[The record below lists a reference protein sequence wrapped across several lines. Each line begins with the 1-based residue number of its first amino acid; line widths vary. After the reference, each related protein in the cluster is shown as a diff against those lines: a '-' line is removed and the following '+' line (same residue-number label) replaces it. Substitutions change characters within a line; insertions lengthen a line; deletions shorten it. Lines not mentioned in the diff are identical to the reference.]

1 MPAMLIYNISYVA
14 GVVCVSYLAELPQ
27 QVWLIS
33 ALIYSLVSLLLTS
46 DHLSI
51 KIQLIT
57 TSNSLLAS
65 QRCPA
70 MLKQFAYQTIVL
82 LQRRWLVAVHIF
94 VLSFSIAALHG
105 HYLLTELF
113 DDTATA
119 RKCLVSG
126 VVTGIPKITV
136 NSNRLLLLVDE
147 AVCGAV
153 NVDLNKISLSYYY
166 PVLAVQAGDKIQVQV
181 KLKTPRS
188 SYSYGTFD
196 AGLWAL
202 NNGVNAT
209 GYVREV
215 VSITTGFS
223 ALQGLR
229 HQLKRWINQ
238 QQISDSAK
246 ATLYAQILGDKSA
259 ISERQWQQMRS
270 TGTVHLLVVSG
281 LHVGIMVVI
290 GWWIFFVVRALLR
303 RLFGGGGFCSALL
316 YLPEVGAL
324 LLSLGYVFLAGG
336 SLSTQRAW
344 LMALVLIAGN
354 WLKLKPTLWQ
364 RWWLALIIII
374 SWQPLSVMQPG
385 LWLSFVAV
393 ASLICLQGYR
403 SNSGKWLV
411 LLKSQ
416 VWVWLALLPLLLIYF
431 QQVSLLSPL
440 VNLVAIS
447 FISLLLLSLL
457 PVLVFGFFNVEF
469 PLQLLAKA
477 LDYFW
482 LILENIESSA
492 AGLILSV
499 GTLTKTLE
507 LLIALGCLVLVL
519 PIGKRL
525 KLVRL
530 CAAQLIDNPP
540 ARLSL
545 QPAQFKMTLVD
556 VGQGLAVLI
565 ETRSHTLLFDTG
577 AAYDS
582 GFNYFTANVKPLLSR
597 LAIHALDLL
606 VISHVDNDHSGGLL
620 AAHKILQIK
629 KLASELQGDG
639 SIANKTCVSD
649 ERWQWDQVSFHYRQ
663 PEIIA
668 KANNNNKSCVLEIAT
683 EHCSLLI
690 MADAESKV
698 EALLL
703 PSRQQSRQKVLV
715 VGHHGSNTS
724 TTTAFLE
731 REKFSE
737 ALISNAYNNRY
748 GHPHPRVLARLK
760 ANNIQVYRT
769 DLQGSIELRSSTQ
782 GCSISSYKNRHKRYW
797 W

>member
-1 MPAMLIYNISYVA
+1 MLIYNISYVA

-27 QVWLIS
+27 QVWLIA
-33 ALIYSLVSLLLTS
+33 ALIYSFVSLLLATGLVLNNQQISAGSSFLTS
-46 DHLSI
+46 KRYFL
-51 KIQLIT
+51 
-57 TSNSLLAS
+57 
-65 QRCPA
+65 
-70 MLKQFAYQTIVL
+70 MLKRFAYRAVLL
-82 LQRRWLVAVHIF
+82 LQRRWLVAVHVF
-94 VLSFSIAALHG
+94 VLSFSVAALHG
-105 HYLLTELF
+105 HLLLAELF
-113 DDTATA
+113 DDTVTP

-126 VVTGIPKITV
+126 VVTGIPKIAV

-147 AVCGAV
+147 AVCGEV

-166 PVLAVQAGDKIQVQV
+166 PELAVQAGDKIQVQV

-215 VSITTGFS
+215 LSIATSFS

-229 HQLKRWINQ
+229 HQLKRWISR

-246 ATLYAQILGDKSA
+246 ATLYALILGDKSA
-259 ISERQWQQMRS
+259 ISDLQWQQMRS

-281 LHVGIMVVI
+281 LHVGIMVAI
-290 GWWIFFVVRALLR
+290 GWWIFFVIRALLR
-303 RLFGGGGFCSALL
+303 RLFAGSGFCAALL

-324 LLSLGYVFLAGG
+324 SLSLGYVFLAGG

-354 WLKLKPTLWQ
+354 WLKLKPNLWQ

-416 VWVWLALLPLLLIYF
+416 IWVWLALLPLLLIYF

-440 VNLVAIS
+440 VNIVAIS
-447 FISLLLLSLL
+447 FISLLLLLLL
-457 PVLVFGFFNVEF
+457 PVLVFGFFKVEF
-469 PLQLLAKA
+469 PLQLLARA

-482 LILENIESSA
+482 LVLENLESSA
-492 AGLILSV
+492 AGLIVSV
-499 GTLTKTLE
+499 NTLPKALV
-507 LLIALGCLVLVL
+507 LLIALSCLVLLL
-519 PIGKRL
+519 PIGKRM
-525 KLVRL
+525 KLVGL
-530 CAAQLIDNPP
+530 CAALLILFPP
-540 ARLSL
+540 VRAPL
-545 QPAQFKMTLVD
+545 QPAQFKMTLID

-582 GFNYFTANVKPLLSR
+582 GFNYFTASVEPLLSH
-597 LAIHALDLL
+597 LAIDTLDLL
-606 VISHVDNDHSGGLL
+606 VISHTDNDHSGGLL
-620 AAHKILQIK
+620 AAQKSLQIK
-629 KLASELQGDG
+629 KLDSELQGDG
-639 SIANKTCVSD
+639 SIDHKTCQSN

-663 PEIIA
+663 PETIA
-668 KANNNNKSCVLEIAT
+668 KTNNNNKSCVLEIAT
-683 EHCSLLI
+683 EQCSLLI
-690 MADAESKV
+690 MADAERKI

-703 PSRQQSRQKVLV
+703 PSRQRSKQKVLV

-724 TTTAFLE
+724 TAAAFLK
-731 REKFSE
+731 REKFSD
-737 ALISNAYNNRY
+737 ALVSNAYNNRY
-748 GHPHPRVLARLK
+748 GHPHPLVLARLK
-760 ANNIQVYRT
+760 AHNIQVYRT
-769 DLQGSIELRSSTQ
+769 DLQGSIELQSSAE
-782 GCSISSYKNRHKRYW
+782 GCSIKSYKNRHKRYW